1 MGIAVDPKGQH
12 LDLSSEPPGNPSGGG
27 SAPSPEQGKASR
39 PFLGV
44 RFACCDV
51 YLRVYV
57 NQTGDAYEARCPRCA
72 KPVRFKVGAG
82 GTDARFFEVG

>member
-1 MGIAVDPKGQH
+1 MDPKGQH
-12 LDLSSEPPGNPSGGG
+12 LDLSSEPPGNPQGAG
-27 SAPSPEQGKASR
+27 SVASQGTGKEPR

-57 NQTGDAYEARCPRCA
+57 NPTGDAYQARCPRCA
-72 KPVRFKVGAG
+72 KPVRFQVGPG